1 MNEAARKSVLHR
13 PDDVTRAKREPAVG
27 LTTLAARKSRQH
39 AVIER

>member
-1 MNEAARKSVLHR
+1 MKQHGNPCVTA